1 MFDIGWPELM
11 LIAVITVLVVG
22 PKELPR
28 VLRNFTMWIKRLR
41 EIASDF
47 QSGLDDLAREAELE
61 EIQKDLAESSP
72 EHLIEDVEQS
82 IISEFD
88 MEEEFETITD
98 ALETNPDIKRV
109 QPETT
114 PSIKEPKA

>member
-28 VLRNFTMWIKRLR
+28 VLRNFTMWIRRLR

-61 EIQKDLAESSP
+61 EIQKDLAENTP
-72 EHLIEDVEQS
+72 EHLMEDVEQS
-82 IISEFD
+82 IMSDLD
-88 MEEEFETITD
+88 MEEEFESITD
-98 ALETNPDIKRV
+98 ALETDPKVERV
-109 QPETT
+109 TSETK
-114 PSIKEPKA
+114 PAEKEPKA